1 MLAVAVMQLEKTV
14 LATRSPTGL
23 VYATDI
29 GAFGLVQVNPAG
41 EFQMIWLVGMAIC
54 STTTTCIHAVDRVY
68 VCMYVVRDGGM
79 KSVCE

>member
-54 STTTTCIHAVDRVY
+54 STTTTCIHALYRVY
-68 VCMYVVRDGGM
+68 VCMYVCSKGWWDEECV
-79 KSVCE
+79 